1 MDEESDGKITERENK
16 LRNEKEVVS
25 RKCGKRKKATAK
37 KNKRKTTEK
46 EANGAVSLCG

>member
-25 RKCGKRKKATAK
+25 RKEKSHCKEEQE
-37 KNKRKTTEK
+37 KNDRK